1 MSKVL
6 EFLKDVLDLF
16 IKKFPAFI
24 ATIAGKIPKQLK
36 LQLFVLVELVN
47 NIKTFVDS
55 PAADFLTSVIPGT
68 ADDKLKEWLRKVLPG
83 ILKGLQ
89 VLSVSNDDSVIIS
102 LPEDTNFRGTKLK
115 DIGSLLTKELLGSC
129 LTQGRYTYDAAYKDY
144 QKQAA

>member
-16 IKKFPAFI
+16 VKKFPAFI
-24 ATIAGKIPKQLK
+24 ATIAGKIPKELK
-36 LQLFVLVELVN
+36 SQLFVLVEVVN
-47 NIKTFVDS
+47 NIKNFVDG
-55 PAADFLTSVIPGT
+55 PTADFLTAIIPGT

-83 ILKGLQ
+83 ILRGLG
-89 VLSVSNDDSVIIS
+89 VITVVMDSTVMVNLPDDR
-102 LPEDTNFRGTKLK
+102 DFKGTKLK
-115 DIGSLLTKELLGSC
+115 DIGSLLTKELIGSC